1 MTMSKKIHPTAIISD
16 KAILNGDEI
25 EIGPYSVIGPNVVI
39 GDCSKI
45 HSHCVIEGDT
55 IIGKNNQFLP
65 FSAIGLLPQHSKF
78 IGGSS
83 KLIIG
88 DNNIFREHV
97 TIHPGTEI
105 GSKIT
110 TIGNNGLFMVGCH
123 VAHDC
128 IVGDNVIFVNG
139 AVIGGHVEVGDYC
152 YLGGYS
158 AVHQFCRIGKHAI
171 IGASTMVEGDVI
183 PFSSVVGARGKL
195 SGLNLVGL
203 KRRSFKRDDI
213 KLLRQ
218 VYRLLFAPEGT
229 FTERL
234 LEVKEVF
241 GNKPLVN
248 EILSFLNNNSHRSIV
263 HPGSNNS

>member
-1 MTMSKKIHPTAIISD
+1 
-16 KAILNGDEI
+16 
-25 EIGPYSVIGPNVVI
+25 
-39 GDCSKI
+39 
-45 HSHCVIEGDT
+45 
-55 IIGKNNQFLP
+55 
-65 FSAIGLLPQHSKF
+65 
-78 IGGSS
+78 
-83 KLIIG
+83 
-88 DNNIFREHV
+88 
-97 TIHPGTEI
+97 
-105 GSKIT
+105 
-110 TIGNNGLFMVGCH
+110 MVGCH

-139 AVIGGHVEVGDYC
+139 AVIGGHVEIGDYC

-158 AVHQFCRIGKHAI
+158 AIHQFCRIGKHAI

-234 LEVKEVF
+234 REVKEVF
-241 GNKPLVN
+241 GNKPLAN
-248 EILSFLNNNSHRSIV
+248 EILNFLNNNSHRSIV
-263 HPGSNNS
+263 HPGSNNL

>member
-1 MTMSKKIHPTAIISD
+1 MSIHPTSIIDPSAKIAKDVQIGPFCTIGEDVQIESGSKIISHAVI
-16 KAILNGDEI
+16 K
-25 EIGPYSVIGPNVVI
+25 GPTVIGKDNCIYQFSTI
-39 GDCSKI
+39 GD
-45 HSHCVIEGDT
+45 DT
-55 IIGKNNQFLP
+55 PDK
-65 FSAIGLLPQHSKF
+65 KF
-78 IGGSS
+78 KGEKT

-88 DNNIFREHV
+88 DNNIFREGV
-97 TIHPGTEI
+97 TVHRGTVQDN
-105 GSKIT
+105 SVT
-110 TIGNNGLFMVGCH
+110 TIGSNNLFMPFAH

-139 AVIGGHVEVGDYC
+139 AVIGGHVEIGDYC

-158 AVHQFCRIGKHAI
+158 AIHQFCRIGKHAI

-241 GNKPLVN
+241 GNKPLAN
-248 EILSFLNNNSHRSIV
+248 EILNFLNNNSHRSIV

>member
-1 MTMSKKIHPTAIISD
+1 MSKNIHHTAIISD
-16 KAILNGDEI
+16 GAILDGDEI
-25 EIGPYSVIGPNVVI
+25 EIGPYSTIGPNVVI
-39 GDCSKI
+39 GNFSKI
-45 HSHCVIEGDT
+45 NSHCVIEGET
-55 IIGKNNQFLP
+55 VIGKNNQFSP
-65 FSAIGLLPQHSKF
+65 FSAIGSPPQHSRF
-78 IGGSS
+78 TGGSS
-83 KLIIG
+83 KLVIG
-88 DNNIFREHV
+88 DNNVFREHV
-97 TIHPGTEI
+97 TVHPGTDI

-110 TIGNNGLFMVGCH
+110 IIGSNGLFMVGCH

-128 IVGDNVIFVNG
+128 IIGDNVIFVNG
-139 AVIGGHVEVGDYC
+139 AVVGGHVEIGDYC

-171 IGASTMVEGDVI
+171 IGASTMVDGDVI

-234 LEVKEVF
+234 REVKEVF
-241 GNKPLVN
+241 GDKPLVN
-248 EILSFLNNNSHRSIV
+248 EILNFLNNNSHRSVV

>member
-1 MTMSKKIHPTAIISD
+1 MSKRIHQTAIISD
-16 KAILNGDEI
+16 GAILDGKDI
-25 EIGPYSVIGPNVVI
+25 QIGPYSIIGPNVVI
-39 GDCSKI
+39 GDYSKI
-45 HSHCVIEGDT
+45 QSHCVIEGDT
-55 IIGKNNQFLP
+55 VIGKNNQFSP
-65 FSAIGLLPQHSKF
+65 FSVIGTLPQHNKF
-78 IGGSS
+78 TGGNS

-105 GSKIT
+105 GSNITKI
-110 TIGNNGLFMVGCH
+110 GSNGLFMVGCH

-139 AVIGGHVEVGDYC
+139 AVIGGHVEIGDYC
-152 YLGGYS
+152 YLGGHS

-171 IGASTMVEGDVI
+171 IGASTMVDGDVI

-234 LEVKEVF
+234 LEVKEVY
-241 GNKPLVN
+241 GSKPLAN
-248 EILSFLNNNSHRSIV
+248 EILNFLNSNSHRSIV
-263 HPGSNNS
+263 HPGSSNS

>member
-1 MTMSKKIHPTAIISD
+1 MPNKIHHTAIVSD
-16 KAILNGDEI
+16 GSILDGDEI
-25 EIGPYSVIGPNVVI
+25 EIGPYSIIGPNVII
-39 GDCSKI
+39 GDNSKI

-55 IIGKNNQFLP
+55 VIGKNNQFSP
-65 FSAIGLLPQHSKF
+65 FSAIGSFPQHSKF
-78 IGGSS
+78 TGGTS

-139 AVIGGHVEVGDYC
+139 AVIGGHVEIGDYC

-158 AVHQFCRIGKHAI
+158 AIHQFCRIGKHAI

-234 LEVKEVF
+234 QEVKEVF
-241 GNKPLVN
+241 GNKPLAN
-248 EILSFLNNNSHRSIV
+248 DILNFLKHNSQRSIV

>member
-1 MTMSKKIHPTAIISD
+1 MPNKIHHTAIVSD
-16 KAILNGDEI
+16 DTILDGDEI
-25 EIGPYSVIGPNVVI
+25 EIGPYSIIGPKVVI
-39 GDCSKI
+39 GENSKI

-55 IIGKNNQFLP
+55 VIGKNNQFSP
-65 FSAIGLLPQHSKF
+65 FSAIGSFPQHSKF
-78 IGGSS
+78 TGGTS
-83 KLIIG
+83 KLVIG

-139 AVIGGHVEVGDYC
+139 AVIGGHVEIGDFC

-158 AVHQFCRIGKHAI
+158 AIHQFCRIGKHAI

-234 LEVKEVF
+234 REVKEVF
-241 GNKPLVN
+241 GNKPLAN
-248 EILSFLNNNSHRSIV
+248 EILNFLNNNSHRSIV

>member
-1 MTMSKKIHPTAIISD
+1 MSKNIHHTAIISD
-16 KAILNGDEI
+16 GAILDGDEI
-25 EIGPYSVIGPNVVI
+25 EVGPYSIIGPNVVI
-39 GDCSKI
+39 GNFSKI
-45 HSHCVIEGDT
+45 NSHCVIEGET
-55 IIGKNNQFLP
+55 VIGKNNQFSP
-65 FSAIGLLPQHSKF
+65 FSAIGSPPQHSKF
-78 IGGSS
+78 TGGSS

-88 DNNIFREHV
+88 DNNVFREHV
-97 TIHPGTEI
+97 TVHPGTEI

-110 TIGNNGLFMVGCH
+110 IIGSNGLFMVGCH

-128 IVGDNVIFVNG
+128 IVGNNVIFVNG
-139 AVIGGHVEVGDYC
+139 AVVGGHVEIGDYC

-171 IGASTMVEGDVI
+171 IGASTMVDGDVI

-234 LEVKEVF
+234 REVKEVF
-241 GNKPLVN
+241 GDKPLVN
-248 EILSFLNNNSHRSIV
+248 EILNFLNNNSHRSVV
-263 HPGSNNS
+263 HPGSSNS

>member
-1 MTMSKKIHPTAIISD
+1 MANQIHHTSIISD
-16 KAILNGDEI
+16 GATLKGNNI
-25 EIGPYSVIGPNVVI
+25 EVGPYSIIGPNVVI
-39 GDCSKI
+39 GEYSKI

-55 IIGKNNQFLP
+55 VIGKNNLIYP
-65 FSAIGLLPQHSKF
+65 FSVIGSSPQHNKF
-78 IGGSS
+78 SGGNS

-88 DNNIFREHV
+88 ENNIFREHV

-105 GSKIT
+105 GSEVTKI
-110 TIGNNGLFMVGCH
+110 GSNGLFMVGCH

-128 IVGDNVIFVNG
+128 MVGDNVIFVNG
-139 AVIGGHVEVGDYC
+139 AVIGGHVEIGDYC

-234 LEVKEVF
+234 IEVKEVF
-241 GNKPLVN
+241 GNKPLAN
-248 EILSFLNNNSHRSIV
+248 EILKFLHNNSHRSIV
-263 HPGSNNS
+263 HPGTNNS